1 MNLTDLRGPASRRR
15 PPESPVATK
24 PTDGKGSSCDL
35 TTRLSS
41 WLSEFCRLHHLT
53 VQILNGSGEVV
64 IAPIHE
70 PAFCSAVKSA
80 HPDGCPRDCGLSR
93 RRRPVSQRPSLAH
106 CPYHLSNVAW
116 TIPAEEG
123 KVWTVVLGR
132 SLATQEQMSSCL
144 DVVREAPDLSDD
156 ALAALGSI
164 PWQAEPQL
172 MTAAQFLRHSLNLIL
187 ERETTKSASKSKAS
201 SNSRRKKN

>member
-1 MNLTDLRGPASRRR
+1 MNLTDLRGPAGRRR
-15 PPESPVATK
+15 PPESPVDAE
-24 PTDGKGSSCDL
+24 PTDGQDSGRDL
-35 TTRLSS
+35 TTRLSE

-64 IAPIHE
+64 IAPVRE
-70 PAFCSAVKSA
+70 PSFCSAVKSA
-80 HPDGCPRDCGLSR
+80 HPAGCPRDCGLSR
-93 RRRPVSQRPSLAH
+93 RRRPASQRPSLSH
-106 CPYHLSNVAW
+106 CPYYLSNVAW
-116 TIPAEEG
+116 TIPTADG

-132 SLATQEQMSSCL
+132 TLATQEQMSNCL

-187 ERETTKSASKSKAS
+187 EGEWTKRAPKSKAS